1 MSVGTSGIG
10 SLGSATSSN
19 LAAIG
24 PVLNQ
29 IARTSMTDLAKLGM
43 TAREILD
50 GVADVS
56 RHQLCLTA
64 KTKVKC
70 AYVPVIS
77 TDNIA
82 LPDTVPGNHR
92 QTKLPGSLAGSMLDM
107 SMGSYYREVADAR
120 TELEYSL
127 RKHQMSLHSFD
138 AVVDGHLQK
147 FQDHLWCGS
156 TRTHRRNSIIFGSER
171 DFTATDHNVSEHK
184 GRWKAIGGGSRIYR
198 FTFDDASEINIHQYI
213 RGIALQNTTSTE
225 LLLETTPT
233 ETDDNQYDMEQVILG
248 LMDLEELIH
257 QFSMMGTKVHNKS
270 DNSSDLIEAPELSY
284 AGIALTDACLH
295 PQNGDTA
302 LTLNIFSALTMNNG
316 PFDIQCSDDLM
327 WISNVELGDFE
338 KDGLRRYRVALT
350 IDFLKLTLQSGN
362 TNTTILQ
369 SYTTKFPQRN
379 NTAIVDKLKHKPGNP
394 SRTTFLIAPQKRG
407 FGLLRRSSIQDKLRH
422 IGVAISSCHASKRL
436 DMVNGACAR
445 F

>member
-77 TDNIA
+77 TDNIT
-82 LPDTVPGNHR
+82 LPDTVPGNNR
-92 QTKLPGSLAGSMLDM
+92 QTKLPGSLAETMLDM

-138 AVVDGHLQK
+138 TVVNENLRK
-147 FQDHLWCGS
+147 FQDHLQCGN
-156 TRTHRRNSIIFGSER
+156 TRTHRRNSIIFGRES
-171 DFTATDHNVSEHK
+171 DFAATAHNVSEHK
-184 GRWKAIGGGSRIYR
+184 GTWTSIGEGSRIYK
-198 FTFDDASEINIHQYI
+198 FTWTDSSDLNIQQHI
-213 RGIALQNTTSTE
+213 RGIVLQTKASTDSLSE
-225 LLLETTPT
+225 SS
-233 ETDDNQYDMEQVILG
+233 TDTDENGIGMDQVILC
-248 LMDLEELIH
+248 LMALEELIH
-257 QFSMMGTKVHNKS
+257 HFSMISTKVHNRS
-270 DNSSDLIEAPELSY
+270 DNPSDLIEAPQLSY

-338 KDGLRRYRVALT
+338 KDGLRRYRVALS
-350 IDFLKLTLQSGN
+350 IDFLKLILQSGD
-362 TNTTILQ
+362 TNTTILR

-379 NTAIVDKLKHKPGNP
+379 STAIVDKLKHKPGNP

>member
-77 TDNIA
+77 TDNIT
-82 LPDTVPGNHR
+82 LPDTVPGNNR
-92 QTKLPGSLAGSMLDM
+92 QTKLPGSLAWTMLDM

-138 AVVDGHLQK
+138 TVVNENLRK
-147 FQDHLWCGS
+147 FQDHLQCGN
-156 TRTHRRNSIIFGSER
+156 TRTHRRNSIIFGRES
-171 DFTATDHNVSEHK
+171 DFAATAHNVSEHK
-184 GRWKAIGGGSRIYR
+184 GTWTSIGEGSRIYK
-198 FTFDDASEINIHQYI
+198 FTWTDSSDLNIQQHI
-213 RGIALQNTTSTE
+213 RGIVLQTKASTDSLSE
-225 LLLETTPT
+225 SS
-233 ETDDNQYDMEQVILG
+233 TDTDENGIGMDQVILC
-248 LMDLEELIH
+248 LMALEELIH
-257 QFSMMGTKVHNKS
+257 HFSMISTKVHNRS
-270 DNSSDLIEAPELSY
+270 DNPSDLIEAPQLSY

-338 KDGLRRYRVALT
+338 KDGLRRYRVALS
-350 IDFLKLTLQSGN
+350 IDFLKLILQSGD
-362 TNTTILQ
+362 TNTTILR

-379 NTAIVDKLKHKPGNP
+379 STAIVDKLKHKPGNP

>member
-1 MSVGTSGIG
+1 MSVGTVG

-77 TDNIA
+77 TDNIT
-82 LPDTVPGNHR
+82 LPDTVPANQT
-92 QTKLPGSLAGSMLDM
+92 QTKLPSSLAESHLDM

-120 TELEYSL
+120 TELEYAL
-127 RKHQMSLHSFD
+127 RKNQMSLHSFD
-138 AVVDGHLQK
+138 LVVDGQLRK
-147 FQDHLWCGS
+147 FQDHLLCGS
-156 TRTHRRNSIIFGSER
+156 TPTHRRNSIIFGKES
-171 DFTATDHNVSEHK
+171 DFTNNEHNVTQHK
-184 GRWKAIGGGSRIYR
+184 GKWTCIKEDSKIYKFA
-198 FTFDDASEINIHQYI
+198 FTESAGINMHQNI
-213 RGIALQNTTSTE
+213 RGIVLQPTTSAQSE
-225 LLLETTPT
+225 
-233 ETDDNQYDMEQVILG
+233 DDDTGLDMMQVIQG

-257 QFSMMGTKVHNKS
+257 HFSAFGTKVHNKS

-302 LTLNIFSALTMNNG
+302 LTLNIFSALTVNNG
-316 PFDIQCSDDLM
+316 PFDVQCSDDLM

-338 KDGLRRYRVALT
+338 KDGMRRFRLALT
-350 IDFLKLTLQSGN
+350 IDFLKLILRGGDANIGVLQV
-362 TNTTILQ
+362 
-369 SYTTKFPQRN
+369 YARKFPLKN
-379 NTAIVDKLKHKPGNP
+379 SLLIVDKLKHKPGNP

-436 DMVNGACAR
+436 DMVNGACAK

>member
-50 GVADVS
+50 GVADVG

-77 TDNIA
+77 TDNIT
-82 LPDTVPGNHR
+82 LPETVPGN
-92 QTKLPGSLAGSMLDM
+92 QTQTRLPGDLSQSQLDM

-138 AVVDGHLQK
+138 AVVNDHLK
-147 FQDHLWCGS
+147 SFQDHLRCG
-156 TRTHRRNSIIFGSER
+156 TTPTHRRNSIIFGRKS
-171 DFTATDHNVSEHK
+171 DFDNVDHNVQVHK
-184 GRWKAIGGGSRIYR
+184 GRWKKLGATQIYK
-198 FTFDDASEINIHQYI
+198 FTFTDQADLNMHQQI
-213 RGIALQNTTSTE
+213 RGIAFGDSPEADADDTS
-225 LLLETTPT
+225 L
-233 ETDDNQYDMEQVILG
+233 DMKTVIQA
-248 LMDLEELIH
+248 LMDLEELVH
-257 QFSMMGTKVHNKS
+257 HFSAFGSKVHNKS
-270 DNSSDLIEAPELSY
+270 DNASDLIEAPELSY

-327 WISNVELGDFE
+327 WISNVELPDFD

-350 IDFLKLTLQSGN
+350 IDYLKCILQSGN
-362 TNTTILQ
+362 SNTQILQ
-369 SYTTKFPQRN
+369 SYVQRFPPRN
-379 NTAIVDKLKHKPGNP
+379 STAIVDKLKHKPGNP
-394 SRTTFLIAPQKRG
+394 SRTTFLIAPLKRG